1 MGADPIRC
9 RFAPRKAV
17 VAGFAFIH
25 PRETGVIMDINGL
38 RSAVVGGA
46 SGMARATAERIVAGG
61 GVVAILDLPSSDGDA
76 VAAEIGGGTTFHPCD
91 VTDFDG
97 METVL
102 QAAVGTLGGLDA
114 VVNTAGGGAARRTLS
129 KDGPHPLDEFRRV
142 IDLNLVSSFNINR
155 LAAAAMSTNDPND
168 DGERGV
174 MINTASIA
182 AFEGQIG
189 QVAYTAAKAGIA
201 GMALTMARDLGSL
214 GIRVNAIAPS
224 LFATGITK
232 GIPDEFA
239 DALTKDAAFP
249 KRLGHPDEYARL
261 AVAIIE
267 NPMLN
272 GGCIRLDAGQ
282 RFAPR

>member
-1 MGADPIRC
+1 M
-9 RFAPRKAV
+9 
-17 VAGFAFIH
+17 
-25 PRETGVIMDINGL
+25 EINGI
-38 RSAVVGGA
+38 RAAVVGGA
-46 SGMARATAERIVAGG
+46 SGMARATVERIVAGG
-61 GVVAILDLPSSDGDA
+61 GSVVILDLESSEGAA
-76 VAAEIGGGTTFHPCD
+76 VASEIGGGTSFLACD
-91 VTDFDG
+91 VTAFDEVEG
-97 METVL
+97 VL
-102 QAAVGTLGGLDA
+102 AAAVDTLGGLDV
-114 VVNTAGGGAARRTLS
+114 VVNTAGGGIAKRTLS
-129 KDGPHPLDEFRRV
+129 KDGPHPLDEFRQV
-142 IDLNLVSSFNINR
+142 VDLNLISSFNINR
-155 LAAAAMSTNDPND
+155 LAASAMSANEPNE

-189 QVAYTAAKAGIA
+189 QVAYSAAKAGIA
-201 GMALTMARDLGSL
+201 GMCLTMARDLGSL

-232 GIPDEFA
+232 GIPDDFA
-239 DALTKDAAFP
+239 DQLTKDAAFP

-272 GGCIRLDAGQ
+272 GGCIRLDGGQ